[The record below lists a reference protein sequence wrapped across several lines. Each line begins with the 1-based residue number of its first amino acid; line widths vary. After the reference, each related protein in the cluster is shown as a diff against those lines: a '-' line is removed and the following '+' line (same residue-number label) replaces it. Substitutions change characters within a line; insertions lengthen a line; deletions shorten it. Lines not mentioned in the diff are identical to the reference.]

1 MVEQQKILISEDLSC
16 VGQVSLCAS
25 LPLFA
30 ALDFNPCLLPTAL
43 LSTHTGGFGT
53 PSYLDLA
60 AEMPRIIEHWQ
71 SLDLKFSALYF
82 GYLGAKPLRV
92 ILRHLTDLKTEQAK
106 VLVDPVMAD
115 QGQLYSGFTLE
126 YVEQMRHLAK
136 RADLLTPN
144 LTEAQLLLGEN
155 MSTVP
160 CTLATA
166 KALAQKLT
174 EVFSIPAV
182 VITGVPLIDG
192 TIGIIGAELKDSLT
206 WSYQQ
211 KRLTGHY
218 FGTGDIFASVLFGG
232 VLRGLALRTATEVAL
247 KFVTEAIKR
256 TQVAGSDVRYGVNYA
271 AGITELIETV
281 QKRQEE

>member
-43 LSTHTGGFGT
+43 LSTHTGGLGT

-60 AEMPRIIEHWQ
+60 AEMPKIIEHWQ
-71 SLDLKFSALYF
+71 SLGLKFSALYF
-82 GYLGAKPLRV
+82 GYLGAEPLQV
-92 ILRHLTDLKTEQAK
+92 ILRHLADLKTEQAK

-115 QGQLYSGFTLE
+115 QGQLYSGFTLK

-136 RADLLTPN
+136 QADLLTPN

-155 MSTVP
+155 VSTAP
-160 CTLATA
+160 CDLATA
-166 KALAQKLT
+166 KTLAQKLT
-174 EVFSIPAV
+174 EVFSIPAA

-192 TIGIIGAELKDSLT
+192 TIGIIGAEGSLT

-211 KRLTGHY
+211 KRLDGHY

-232 VLRGLALRTATEVAL
+232 VLRGLALQTATEVAL
-247 KFVTEAIKR
+247 KFVTGAIKR

-271 AGITELIETV
+271 AGLAELIETV